1 MGVFIIKGLL
11 DVCRRGLVVF
21 VVFAKGFVVGDGG
34 VEGFTSGKGGLELR
48 TLFSCFSVAEG
59 ESTAVEVV
67 SPLASLSSLYYVSG
81 GPDERS

>member
-1 MGVFIIKGLL
+1 MGVFIVKGLL

-34 VEGFTSGKGGLELR
+34 LELR

-59 ESTAVEVV
+59 ESTAVEVI